1 MKKNRENHPALNINF
16 KRIMIKA
23 TILAVGIVAVTVAII
38 FIVIVHQ

>member
-23 TILAVGIVAVTVAII
+23 TILALGIVATTIVII
-38 FIVIVHQ
+38 FLVFQF